1 MSTQDDFPM
10 SAVLHFPPS
19 VYQKIGAAEMLPKLL
34 ESLKIEDLRCVQFL
48 RNGRVRVSFLE
59 KETRDRF
66 LSEGMRFEDQEIPVT
81 KDGQKVTVVYIRD
94 LPYEV
99 ASDDVIDFF
108 SSYGEVLTAERSVA
122 AKFPSLC
129 NGNRILKMILN
140 QDLPYFLS
148 VCGCQCRLWYRG
160 QPIQCFVCREVGHRA
175 QSCPLS
181 GRCRCCHQVGHMARD
196 CGRAWDPPPST
207 VDADDSSMSDVVT
220 DRVPESDPVDKPR
233 APPVDKPPVDVPATN
248 NSSVS
253 EPAASGTASLE
264 DDALSPG
271 SNSDILGSNEPAASG
286 TASPEGDA
294 LSSGSNSDT
303 LGSNGALLFR
313 QNLKRKGSH
322 IAQDIWDRVTEDLA
336 YAVSKKSRASF
347 LEMSSSDLERFIVNA
362 SGRIVRNS
370 SLFHLMLFSLTR
382 FREALR
388 NAGL

>member
-1 MSTQDDFPM
+1 MSTQDDFLM
-10 SAVLHFPPS
+10 SVVLHFPPS

-148 VCGCQCRLWYRG
+148 VCGCQCRVWYRG

-196 CGRAWDPPPST
+196 CGRAWDPPPPT

-253 EPAASGTASLE
+253 EPAASGTAS
-264 DDALSPG
+264 
-271 SNSDILGSNEPAASG
+271 
-286 TASPEGDA
+286 PEGDA

-322 IAQDIWDRVTEDLA
+322 IAQDIWDRVTGDLA
-336 YAVSKKSRASF
+336 YAISKKSRASF

-362 SGRIVRNS
+362 SGRSVRNS
-370 SLFHLMLFSLTR
+370 SLFLLMLFSLTR

>member
-1 MSTQDDFPM
+1 MSTQDEFPM
-10 SAVLHFPPS
+10 SVVLHFPPS

-81 KDGQKVTVVYIRD
+81 KHGQKVTVAYIRD

-99 ASDDVIDFF
+99 ASDDVINFF

-148 VCGCQCRLWYRG
+148 VCSCQCRVWYRG
-160 QPIQCFVCREVGHRA
+160 QPILCFVCREVGHRA

-181 GRCRCCHQVGHMARD
+181 GRCRCCHQVCHMARD
-196 CGRAWDPPPST
+196 CGRAWDPPPPT

-370 SLFHLMLFSLTR
+370 NLFLLMLFSITR

>member
-10 SAVLHFPPS
+10 SVVLHFPPS

-81 KDGQKVTVVYIRD
+81 RDGQKVTVVYIRD

-196 CGRAWDPPPST
+196 CGRAWDTPLLLLMLMT
-207 VDADDSSMSDVVT
+207 QVCLMSLLIVFL
-220 DRVPESDPVDKPR
+220 SLILW
-233 APPVDKPPVDVPATN
+233 TN
-248 NSSVS
+248 HVLLLLISRQLMCLLLTILPFLNLLL
-253 EPAASGTASLE
+253 LE
-264 DDALSPG
+264 QLPLRMMPCLLDL
-271 SNSDILGSNEPAASG
+271 
-286 TASPEGDA
+286 
-294 LSSGSNSDT
+294 T
-303 LGSNGALLFR
+303 LTFWDQMNLL
-313 QNLKRKGSH
+313 L
-322 IAQDIWDRVTEDLA
+322 
-336 YAVSKKSRASF
+336 
-347 LEMSSSDLERFIVNA
+347 LERLPLSVMPCLLDLTLILWDQM
-362 SGRIVRNS
+362 VR
-370 SLFHLMLFSLTR
+370 FYF
-382 FREALR
+382 
-388 NAGL
+388 GKI